1 VTDEPAVRRGLVA
14 PELAAEHPGLWV
26 AWTDVAAAP
35 ARTPPELRER
45 LRSLADRMR
54 GAQAIALRGRDV
66 PHAYRVFFR
75 HVGLDPDVVR
85 TPIEQV
91 VLRRMADGGL
101 HPRGLV
107 DDALTVAV
115 LETGV
120 GVLAFDADRVL
131 GAPAVRVDAGRI
143 VLADEDGPLAV
154 LFGEGTGRAAVARD
168 TRRIALVAVAVPNV
182 ADVFV
187 EEALWI
193 AWDILRSPP

>member
-1 VTDEPAVRRGLVA
+1 MSDEPDVRRGLVA

-26 AWTDVAAAP
+26 AWADVAAAP
-35 ARTPPELRER
+35 GRTPPELRAR

-54 GAQAIALRGRDV
+54 GPQAIALRSREV

-85 TPIEQV
+85 TPVEEV
-91 VLRRMADGGL
+91 TLRRMADGGL
-101 HPRGLV
+101 HPLGLV

-120 GVLAFDADRVL
+120 GVLAFDADRVV
-131 GAPAVRVDAGRI
+131 GAPGLGVDAGGRI
-143 VLADEDGPLAV
+143 VLADEEGPLAV
-154 LFGEGTGRAAVARD
+154 LFGEPGDRAAVTRA

-187 EEALWI
+187 EEALWT
-193 AWDILRSPP
+193 AWDILR

>member
-1 VTDEPAVRRGLVA
+1 MSDEPDVRRGLVA

-26 AWTDVAAAP
+26 AWADVAAAP
-35 ARTPPELRER
+35 GRTPPELRAR

-54 GAQAIALRGRDV
+54 GPQAIALRSREV

-85 TPIEQV
+85 TPVEEV
-91 VLRRMADGGL
+91 TLRRMADGGL
-101 HPRGLV
+101 HPLGLV

-120 GVLAFDADRVL
+120 GVLAFDADRVV
-131 GAPAVRVDAGRI
+131 GAPGLGVDAGGRI
-143 VLADEDGPLAV
+143 VLADEEGPLAV
-154 LFGEGTGRAAVARD
+154 LFGEPGDRAAVTRA

-187 EEALWI
+187 EEALWT
-193 AWDILRSPP
+193 AWEILR